1 MSAPS
6 PDIPID
12 VPAAPVN
19 AESGTGTGPAREPH
33 GYRGLYFFASIGL
46 FLATFAPGL
55 GGMAVKIQSL
65 VPLEQ
70 AGTALGLVTG
80 IGGLFAIVTQPLIGR
95 LSDRTRSRFG
105 MRKPWIVA
113 GTVGTFL
120 FLLLIPLA
128 PSVAVV
134 AIGWSGSQFFVNVAQ
149 AGLTA
154 TVADQ
159 VPEGR
164 RGRVSGLVGTTA
176 PIGIV
181 LGAFGLTLLPTDLL
195 RMGVPAVIGLV
206 AGLVFALALKDR
218 MLTEQPG
225 AFDLKKFFTSFVFN
239 PVKYRDLGWA
249 WLTKA
254 MFVFGYASIVTYLPL
269 YLASS
274 FGMTKPADQLRFNLY
289 CTIVMTV
296 FNVAFALIG
305 GAWSD
310 RVGRRKVFVTWG
322 AIIASAGVAL
332 FAIAPV
338 FGVSAGLVALLVGQA
353 LIGMGGGLFLAVDM
367 ALCIE
372 VLPDKNQIAKDL
384 GVLNIANLLP
394 VSFAP
399 FFAGIIFIPLG
410 NAWFGGGYIL
420 WFLFA
425 ATVSFAGG
433 LLVNRIKGVR

>member
-6 PDIPID
+6 PDIPLAMSTATAE
-12 VPAAPVN
+12 PHAMTAP
-19 AESGTGTGPAREPH
+19 EREPR

-65 VPLEQ
+65 VPLSQ
-70 AGTALGLVTG
+70 AGTALGLATG

-95 LSDRTRSRFG
+95 LSDRTRSRIG
-105 MRKPWIVA
+105 MRKPWIIA
-113 GTVGTFL
+113 GTIGTFL

-134 AIGWSGSQFFVNVAQ
+134 AIGWSGAQFFVNVAQ

-159 VPEGR
+159 VPESR

-206 AGLVFALALKDR
+206 AGLVFAVALKDR
-218 MLTEQPG
+218 VLTEHPG
-225 AFDLKKFFTSFVFN
+225 RFNVKQFFASFVFN

-274 FGMTKPADQLRFNLY
+274 FGMTKPTDQLQFNLY
-289 CTIVMTV
+289 CTIVMTA
-296 FNVAFALIG
+296 FNVTFALIG

-310 RVGRRKVFVTWG
+310 RVGRRKIFVTWG
-322 AIIASAGVAL
+322 AIIASAGVVL
-332 FAIAPV
+332 FAVAPV
-338 FGVSAGLVALLVGQA
+338 FGISSGLIALLVGQA
-353 LIGMGGGLFLAVDM
+353 LIGTGGGLFLAVDM

-410 NAWFGGGYIL
+410 NLWFGGGYIL

-425 ATVSFAGG
+425 AMVSFAGG
-433 LLVNRIKGVR
+433 LLVNKIKGVR

>member
-1 MSAPS
+1 MTTPTPDLPLATTAVDMEEVPSAT
-6 PDIPID
+6 
-12 VPAAPVN
+12 AL
-19 AESGTGTGPAREPH
+19 REPN
-33 GYRGLYFFASIGL
+33 GYRAKYFFASIGL
-46 FLATFAPGL
+46 FLAIFAPGL

-65 VPLEQ
+65 VPLEE
-70 AGTALGLVTG
+70 AGTALGIVTG

-95 LSDRTRSRFG
+95 LSDRTTSRWG
-105 MRKPWIVA
+105 MRKPWIVV

-120 FLLLIPLA
+120 SLLVIPLA

-134 AIGWSGSQFFVNVAQ
+134 AMGWSGAQLFVNVAQ

-154 TVADQ
+154 TIADQ
-159 VPEGR
+159 VPERR
-164 RGRVSGLVGTTA
+164 RGRVSGLVGATA

-195 RMGVPAVIGLV
+195 RMGIPAVIGLV
-206 AGLVFALALKDR
+206 AGLVFALTLKDR
-218 MLTEQPG
+218 V
-225 AFDLKKFFTSFVFN
+225 LKSRPARFNVKEFFAAFVFN

-269 YLASS
+269 YLATN
-274 FGMTKPADQLRFNLY
+274 FGMTAPGDQLQFNLY

-305 GAWSD
+305 GVWSD
-310 RVGRRKVFVTWG
+310 RVGKRRVFVTWG
-322 AIIASAGVAL
+322 AVITSSGVAL
-332 FAIAPV
+332 FAIAPT
-338 FGVSAGLVALLVGQA
+338 FGISAGLVALLVGQA

-384 GVLNIANLLP
+384 GILNIANLLP
-394 VSFAP
+394 VAFAP

-410 NAWFGGGYIL
+410 DSLFGAGYAT
-420 WFLFA
+420 WFLA
-425 ATVSFAGG
+425 AAAVSFAGG
-433 LLVNRIKGVR
+433 LLVYRIKGVR